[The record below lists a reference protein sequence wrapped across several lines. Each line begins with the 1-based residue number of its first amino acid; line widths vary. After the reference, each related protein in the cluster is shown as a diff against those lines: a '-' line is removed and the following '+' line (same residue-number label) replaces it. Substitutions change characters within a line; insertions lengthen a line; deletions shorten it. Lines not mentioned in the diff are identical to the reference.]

1 MRKSNSCKFE
11 FISYYYEVVA
21 IPTSGSLVSASL
33 EEFTRPGE
41 RGVCAFSSK
50 SLPFVPSVLSTGR
63 VEESVER
70 TPQFD
75 VG

>member
-1 MRKSNSCKFE
+1 MLCD
-11 FISYYYEVVA
+11 YYEVVA

-41 RGVCAFSSK
+41 RGVSAFSSK

-63 VEESVER
+63 GEESVER
-70 TPQFD
+70 TPQCD
-75 VG
+75 VD